1 MFKRMKRQKRFMLV
15 AVIAAAMLVI
25 SCGPKAVKPTSEMDD
40 PRHHTNMG
48 IRFLNE
54 GNIGEAQK
62 SFERA
67 IQLNPNFS
75 MATTGLGVVKA
86 YQNDFKAA
94 SGYIDRGWNLASTS
108 EEKVF
113 AYVGYIRLY
122 TLSKDPGNWLNL
134 AREKFDFAVQTDSR
148 SALPHYFMGMAYKAA
163 LEFDKAEGMFAKV
176 LDLKGE
182 YTAEANAQWE
192 LIQKIKRAMPGTL
205 TGKKIAI
212 VDKITRADTAALFME
227 ELKIDKLYERRTAK
241 RFDTSFKDPDRA
253 KMKPRGPAT
262 ASDIADS
269 PLRSDIEGI
278 LRVGVRG
285 LEVNADGTFDPLGLV
300 KRGPYAMMI
309 EDILIRVT
317 GDEKLATQYIG
328 GTSTFPD
335 LRSDLPYF
343 NAVMVVTSRGI
354 MKGNIATGQFD
365 PEGTVSGVDALLIIR
380 EFKEQLNFR

>member
-1 MFKRMKRQKRFMLV
+1 MFRQMKHQKLFIFMAAI
-15 AVIAAAMLVI
+15 AVAMLVI

-48 IRFLNE
+48 IKFLNE
-54 GNIGEAQK
+54 GNIGEAQS

-67 IQLNPNFS
+67 IQLDPKFS
-75 MATTGLGVVKA
+75 MAYAGLGIVKA

-94 SGYIDRGWNLASTS
+94 SGYMDQAWNRAYTT

-122 TLSKDPGNWLNL
+122 TLSKDPGNWLDL
-134 AREKFDFAVQTDSR
+134 AKEKFDFAVQTDSK
-148 SALPHYFMGMAYKAA
+148 SALPYYFMGMAYKAA
-163 LEFDKAEGMFAKV
+163 LEFEKAEGMFASV
-176 LDLKGE
+176 LDLKGD

-192 LIQKIKRAMPGTL
+192 LIQKIKRAMPGTQ

-212 VDKITRADTAALFME
+212 VDKITRADAAALFME
-227 ELKIDKLYERRTAK
+227 ELKIDKLYEKRTVK
-241 RFDTSFKDPDRA
+241 KFDTSFKDPDKA
-253 KMKPRGPAT
+253 KIKPRGPAV

-269 PLRSDIEGI
+269 PLRSDIEAL

-285 LEVNADGTFDPLGLV
+285 LEVNPDGTFDPLGLV

-317 GDEKLATQYIG
+317 GDEKLATKFIG

-354 MKGNIATGQFD
+354 MKGNMTTGQFD
-365 PEGTVSGVDALLIIR
+365 PDGTVSGVDALLIIR